1 MNVSFTS
8 SHQSPFRN
16 TDSNRLELR
25 HPISAKAERK
35 SIGKPQNKMIQQLTE
50 QKQNLMERRSDYLSN
65 ALKRGLSPDA
75 VKAEMEE
82 IDKQIQQI
90 DENIQKQSLEEQKK
104 ALGMDEESK
113 KEAQEDKKEQYTPKT
128 AEEQKQSLITYTMHS
143 VISANNELKN
153 AKITKMAQITLESE
167 AKGWESTNPAKSA
180 ALREKA
186 EGLNGKI
193 MEIAA
198 NVNERTSEAVNK
210 EPAITDRD
218 EQKDK
223 KEVSADAGRV
233 WTEQEL
239 TAYLDS
245 AKDGAKTAGMR
256 VNIAV

>member
-16 TDSNRLELR
+16 TDNNRIELR
-25 HPISAKAERK
+25 HPISTQAERK
-35 SIGKPQNKMIQQLTE
+35 SIGKPQNKIIQQLIE

-65 ALKRGLSPDA
+65 ALKRGLGPEA

-82 IDKQIQQI
+82 IEKQIQQI

-113 KEAQEDKKEQYTPKT
+113 KETQEDKKEQYTPKT
-128 AEEQKQSLITYTMHS
+128 AEEQKQSQITYTMHS

-153 AKITKMAQITLESE
+153 AKITKMAQITLGSE

-193 MEIAA
+193 MEVAA
-198 NVNERTSEAVNK
+198 NINDRVREAVKK
-210 EPAITDRD
+210 EATITNQD
-218 EQKDK
+218 EQKDE
-223 KEVSADAGRV
+223 KEVSAEVGRV

-239 TAYLDS
+239 NAYLDS
-245 AKDGAKTAGMR
+245 AKDGAKTAGTKI
-256 VNIAV
+256 NIAV

>member
-8 SHQSPFRN
+8 SHQSPFRTADN
-16 TDSNRLELR
+16 NRLELR
-25 HPISAKAERK
+25 HSLSAQAERK
-35 SIGKPQNKMIQQLTE
+35 GIGKPQNKVIQQLTE
-50 QKQNLMERRSDYLSN
+50 QKQSLMERRSDYLSN
-65 ALKRGLSPDA
+65 ALKRGLGPEA

-113 KEAQEDKKEQYTPKT
+113 KEAQKGKKEEYTPKT
-128 AEEQKQSLITYTMHS
+128 AEEQQQRLITYTMHS
-143 VISANNELKN
+143 IVSANNELKS
-153 AKITKMAQITLESE
+153 AKIAKTAQITLGSE
-167 AKGWESTNPAKSA
+167 AKGWENANPAKSA

-186 EGLNGKI
+186 EGLNGEI

-198 NVNERTSEAVNK
+198 NINERISEAVNN
-210 EPAITDRD
+210 EPMITDRVEPKD
-218 EQKDK
+218 EQ
-223 KEVSADAGRV
+223 EANAEAGRV

-239 TAYLDS
+239 NAYLDS
-245 AKDGAKTAGMR
+245 AKDGEKTAGTK

>member
-8 SHQSPFRN
+8 SHQSPFRT
-16 TDSNRLELR
+16 TDNNRLGLR
-25 HPISAKAERK
+25 HSISAQAERK
-35 SIGKPQNKMIQQLTE
+35 SIGKPQNKVIQQLTE
-50 QKQNLMERRSDYLSN
+50 QKQNLMKRRSDYLSN
-65 ALKRGLSPDA
+65 ALKRGLGPEA

-113 KEAQEDKKEQYTPKT
+113 KEAQKGKREEYTPKT

-143 VISANNELKN
+143 IVSANNELKN
-153 AKITKMAQITLESE
+153 AKIAKMAQSTLGSE
-167 AKGWESTNPAKSA
+167 AKGWENANPAKSA

-193 MEIAA
+193 VEIAA
-198 NVNERTSEAVNK
+198 NINERISEAVNN
-210 EPAITDRD
+210 EPVITDR
-218 EQKDK
+218 EEPKDK
-223 KEVSADAGRV
+223 KEVSADAGRE

-239 TAYLDS
+239 NAYLES

>member
-8 SHQSPFRN
+8 SHQSPFRT
-16 TDSNRLELR
+16 TDNNRLELR
-25 HPISAKAERK
+25 HPTSAQDERK
-35 SIGKPQNKMIQQLTE
+35 SIGKPQNKVIQQLTE
-50 QKQNLMERRSDYLSN
+50 QKQNLMEKRSDYVSN
-65 ALKRGLSPDA
+65 ALKRGLGPEA

-113 KEAQEDKKEQYTPKT
+113 KEAQEGKKEQYTSQT
-128 AEEQKQSLITYTMHS
+128 AEEQQQRLITYTMHS
-143 VISANNELKN
+143 VVSANNELKN
-153 AKITKMAQITLESE
+153 AKITKMAKITLESE
-167 AKGWESTNPAKSA
+167 AKGWENTNPARSA
-180 ALREKA
+180 ALRQKA

-193 MEIAA
+193 MDIAA
-198 NVNERTSEAVNK
+198 NINERISEAVNN

-218 EQKDK
+218 EPKDE
-223 KEVSADAGRV
+223 KEASAEAGRV

-239 TAYLDS
+239 NAYLDS
-245 AKDGAKTAGMR
+245 AKDGAKTAGTK

>member
-16 TDSNRLELR
+16 TDNNRIELR
-25 HPISAKAERK
+25 HPISTQAERK
-35 SIGKPQNKMIQQLTE
+35 SIGKPQNKIIQQLTE

-65 ALKRGLSPDA
+65 ALKRGLGPEA

-82 IDKQIQQI
+82 IEKQIQQI

-113 KEAQEDKKEQYTPKT
+113 KEAQKGKR
-128 AEEQKQSLITYTMHS
+128 EEYQSLITYTMHS

-153 AKITKMAQITLESE
+153 AKITKMAQITLGSE

-193 MEIAA
+193 MEVAA
-198 NVNERTSEAVNK
+198 NINDRVREAVKQESTSTNQ
-210 EPAITDRD
+210 D
-218 EQKDK
+218 EQKDE
-223 KEVSADAGRV
+223 KEVSAEVGRV

-239 TAYLDS
+239 NAYLDS
-245 AKDGAKTAGMR
+245 AKDGAKTAGTKI
-256 VNIAV
+256 NIAV

>member
-1 MNVSFTS
+1 
-8 SHQSPFRN
+8 
-16 TDSNRLELR
+16 
-25 HPISAKAERK
+25 
-35 SIGKPQNKMIQQLTE
+35 MIE

-65 ALKRGLSPDA
+65 ALKRGLGPEA

-82 IDKQIQQI
+82 IEKQIQQI

-113 KEAQEDKKEQYTPKT
+113 KETQEDKKEQYTPKT
-128 AEEQKQSLITYTMHS
+128 AEEQKQSQITYTMHS

-153 AKITKMAQITLESE
+153 AKITKMAQITLGSE

-193 MEIAA
+193 MEVAA
-198 NVNERTSEAVNK
+198 NINDRVREAVKK
-210 EPAITDRD
+210 EATITNQD
-218 EQKDK
+218 EQKDE
-223 KEVSADAGRV
+223 KEVSAEVGRV

-239 TAYLDS
+239 NAYLDS
-245 AKDGAKTAGMR
+245 AKDGAKTAGTKI
-256 VNIAV
+256 NIAV